1 MNRNPEIHQKERKC
15 EERFGKDGQQTD
27 ADGRRTTHDPRGHN
41 PPHATSTN
49 LQQRFLSHTN
59 TDSDTLRHQHSRLFY
74 HSKFSILKFPS
85 STEQIQCLLLVSV
98 NKYHSRLVVDIVD
111 NIQHQSVLIQ
121 INGKVF

>member
-59 TDSDTLRHQHSRLFY
+59 TDSDTLRHTETPAFT
-74 HSKFSILKFPS
+74 FILSLKIFHP
-85 STEQIQCLLLVSV
+85 QVPIQYRTNSVSF
-98 NKYHSRLVVDIVD
+98 I
-111 NIQHQSVLIQ
+111 
-121 INGKVF
+121 G

>member
-1 MNRNPEIHQKERKC
+1 MRKGLERMGNK
-15 EERFGKDGQQTD
+15 QTQTEG
-27 ADGRRTTHDPRGHN
+27 GRRTIHEDTIHLMQRAQICSKDFSHIQTQTQTH
-41 PPHATSTN
+41 
-49 LQQRFLSHTN
+49 
-59 TDSDTLRHQHSRLFY
+59 SDTLRHQHSRLFY

-121 INGKVF
+121 MNGKVF